1 MPLRQIS
8 FDTETTGLSS
18 QEDRIIELGAVELI
32 DGIETGV
39 TYHQR
44 IKVDRPINP
53 DAMAVHGIRDS
64 DLVDCPEFAD
74 VVGEFLE
81 FIGSDELIIHNGL
94 RFDVPF
100 VNAELARCGLPPLG
114 NKIVDTYVM
123 AQRKLGRGAKLSLDS
138 LADRY
143 GVDRTARTVHGALID
158 CVILARVYMAMTTT
172 RSDLLTAQASP
183 RAEEVGVVVADTPFM
198 PEAARQRWFPQ
209 REGVAIS
216 AAELERHNAFLTKMS
231 DPLWKSYLVESGV

>member
-18 QEDRIIELGAVELI
+18 RDDRIIELGAVELI

-44 IKVDRPINP
+44 IKVDRPIHP
-53 DAMAVHGIRDS
+53 DAMAVHGIRDA
-64 DLVDCPEFAD
+64 DLVDCPEFSEIVSA
-74 VVGEFLE
+74 FLE
-81 FIGSDELIIHNGL
+81 FIGDDELIIHNGL

-100 VNAELARCGLPPLG
+100 VNAELGRCGLPPLT
-114 NKIVDTYVM
+114 NKILDTYVM
-123 AQRKLGRGAKLSLDS
+123 AQRTLGRGAKLSLDS

-158 CVILARVYMAMTTT
+158 CVILARVYVAMTTT
-172 RSDLLTAQASP
+172 KSDLLTVESAAGS
-183 RAEEVGVVVADTPFM
+183 AVEIVVADTPFM

-209 REGVAIS
+209 RPGIEAS
-216 AAELERHNAFLTKMS
+216 AAEVERHNAFLTKIS
-231 DPLWKSYLVESGV
+231 DPLWKSYLAESGV